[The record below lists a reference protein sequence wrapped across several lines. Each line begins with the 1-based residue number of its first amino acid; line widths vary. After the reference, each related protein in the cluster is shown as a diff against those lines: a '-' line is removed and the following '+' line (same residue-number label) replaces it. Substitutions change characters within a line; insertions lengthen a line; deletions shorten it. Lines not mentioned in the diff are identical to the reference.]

1 MSFGSKGA
9 RSTPVDLLRN
19 LTTTQS
25 WTLATALVAML
36 GGSLAIGAW
45 VQSARDERKI
55 VDGNREIGK
64 LKADKDKLNADKG
77 KLKSES
83 SELKRQLGEANRNLE
98 AEKSVAISVAQ
109 RDQSTEIKEGLL
121 ENYLSYEI
129 AGGDEARKSFADYV
143 CVLWRNSEERNVQ
156 VTKVSLQLSDDDIH
170 QGVSADLRRMLL
182 KSGLSERTVP
192 VKFEQLAN
200 SPKISPLA
208 GVPRGTKRA
217 RASDEEISEIKK
229 SAKNIYLVKTIRFK
243 DGTDYQIPQEIA
255 TSVYDNP
262 SCTP

>member
-1 MSFGSKGA
+1 
-9 RSTPVDLLRN
+9 
-19 LTTTQS
+19 
-25 WTLATALVAML
+25 
-36 GGSLAIGAW
+36 
-45 VQSARDERKI
+45 
-55 VDGNREIGK
+55 
-64 LKADKDKLNADKG
+64 
-77 KLKSES
+77 
-83 SELKRQLGEANRNLE
+83 
-98 AEKSVAISVAQ
+98 
-109 RDQSTEIKEGLL
+109 
-121 ENYLSYEI
+121 
-129 AGGDEARKSFADYV
+129 
-143 CVLWRNSEERNVQ
+143 VQ

-170 QGVSADLRRMLL
+170 QGVPADLRRMLL

-192 VKFEQLAN
+192 AKFEQLAN